1 MPSLSHL
8 GDTESERSSR
18 TRLVKTIVGVE
29 IFDDP
34 VGQRIKALLM
44 NYALEHYDS
53 TPEKLEPGINQTHL
67 IVGFTRQA
75 IIDSLMA
82 EVEVMTFRNVNSQE
96 HQIPTLFIAG
106 VLHAADVAGGKGS
119 VIGKGE

>member
-1 MPSLSHL
+1 MPPLPHL
-8 GDTESERSSR
+8 GNTESKRSTR
-18 TRLVKTIVGVE
+18 TRMGKTIVGVE
-29 IFDDP
+29 VFNDP

-44 NYALEHYDS
+44 NYAMEHYDR
-53 TPEKLEPGINQTHL
+53 TPEQLEPGIDQTHL

-82 EVEVMTFRNVNSQE
+82 EVEVMTFRNVNDE

-106 VLHAADVAGGKGS
+106 VLHAVDVAGGKGS

>member
-1 MPSLSHL
+1 M
-8 GDTESERSSR
+8 
-18 TRLVKTIVGVE
+18 VKTIVGVE
-29 IFDDP
+29 VFNDP

-44 NYALEHYDS
+44 NYAMEHYDK
-53 TPEKLEPGINQTHL
+53 TPEQLEPGIDQTHL

-82 EVEVMTFRNVNSQE
+82 EVEVMTFRNVNDE

-106 VLHAADVAGGKGS
+106 VLHAVDVAAGKGS
-119 VIGKGE
+119 VIGQRE

>member
-1 MPSLSHL
+1 M
-8 GDTESERSSR
+8 
-18 TRLVKTIVGVE
+18 GVE
-29 IFDDP
+29 VFDDP

-44 NYALEHYDS
+44 NYAMEHYNS
-53 TPEKLEPGINQTHL
+53 SPEQLEPGINQTHL

-75 IIDSLMA
+75 VIDSLMA
-82 EVEVMTFRNVNSQE
+82 EVEVMTFRNANGE

-106 VLHAADVAGGKGS
+106 ILHAADVAGGQGS

>member
-1 MPSLSHL
+1 M
-8 GDTESERSSR
+8 
-18 TRLVKTIVGVE
+18 GVE
-29 IFDDP
+29 VFDDP

-82 EVEVMTFRNVNSQE
+82 EVEVMSFRNVNGQN
-96 HQIPTLFIAG
+96 QIPTLFIAG
-106 VLHAADVAGGKGS
+106 LLHAADVAAGKGS
-119 VIGKGE
+119 IIGEGE

>member
-1 MPSLSHL
+1 M
-8 GDTESERSSR
+8 GE
-18 TRLVKTIVGVE
+18 TIVGVE
-29 IFDDP
+29 VFNDP

-44 NYALEHYDS
+44 NYAMEHYDR
-53 TPEKLEPGINQTHL
+53 TPEQLEPGIDQTHL

-82 EVEVMTFRNVNSQE
+82 EVEVMTFRNVNDE

-106 VLHAADVAGGKGS
+106 VLHAVDVAAGKGS
-119 VIGKGE
+119 VIGQRE

>member
-1 MPSLSHL
+1 M
-8 GDTESERSSR
+8 
-18 TRLVKTIVGVE
+18 VKTIVGVE
-29 IFDDP
+29 IFEDP

-44 NYALEHYDS
+44 NYAMEHYES
-53 TPEKLEPGINQTHL
+53 TPEQLEPGIDRTHL
-67 IVGFTRQA
+67 IVSFARQA

-82 EVEVMTFRNVNSQE
+82 EVEVMTFRNVNSKD

-106 VLHAADVAGGKGS
+106 VLHAVDVAGGKGS

>member
-1 MPSLSHL
+1 
-8 GDTESERSSR
+8 
-18 TRLVKTIVGVE
+18 VGVE
-29 IFDDP
+29 VFDDP

-82 EVEVMTFRNVNSQE
+82 EVEVMSFRNVNGQN
-96 HQIPTLFIAG
+96 QIPTLFIAG
-106 VLHAADVAGGKGS
+106 LLHAADVAAGKGS
-119 VIGKGE
+119 IIGEGE

>member
-1 MPSLSHL
+1 M
-8 GDTESERSSR
+8 
-18 TRLVKTIVGVE
+18 VKTIVGVE
-29 IFDDP
+29 VFNDP

-44 NYALEHYDS
+44 NYAMEHYDR
-53 TPEKLEPGINQTHL
+53 TPEQLEPGIDQTHL

-82 EVEVMTFRNVNSQE
+82 EVEVMTFRNVNDQ

-106 VLHAADVAGGKGS
+106 VLHAVDVAGGKGS

>member
-1 MPSLSHL
+1 MV
-8 GDTESERSSR
+8 E
-18 TRLVKTIVGVE
+18 TIVGVE
-29 IFDDP
+29 VFNDP

-44 NYALEHYDS
+44 NYAMEHYDR
-53 TPEKLEPGINQTHL
+53 TPEQLEPGIDQTHL

-82 EVEVMTFRNVNSQE
+82 EVEVMTFRNVNDE

-106 VLHAADVAGGKGS
+106 VLHAVDVAGGKGS

>member
-1 MPSLSHL
+1 M
-8 GDTESERSSR
+8 
-18 TRLVKTIVGVE
+18 GVE
-29 IFDDP
+29 IFEDP

-44 NYALEHYDS
+44 NYAMEHYES
-53 TPEKLEPGINQTHL
+53 TPEQLEPGIDRTHL
-67 IVGFTRQA
+67 IVSFARQA

-82 EVEVMTFRNVNSQE
+82 EVEVMTFRNVNSKD

-106 VLHAADVAGGKGS
+106 VLHAVDVAGGKGS

>member
-1 MPSLSHL
+1 M
-8 GDTESERSSR
+8 GE
-18 TRLVKTIVGVE
+18 TIVGVE
-29 IFDDP
+29 VFNDP

-44 NYALEHYDS
+44 NYAMEHYDR
-53 TPEKLEPGINQTHL
+53 TPEQLEPGIDQTHL

-82 EVEVMTFRNVNSQE
+82 EVEVMTFRNVNDE

-106 VLHAADVAGGKGS
+106 VLHAVDVAAGKGS
-119 VIGKGE
+119 VIGQGE

>member
-1 MPSLSHL
+1 MV
-8 GDTESERSSR
+8 E
-18 TRLVKTIVGVE
+18 TIVGVE
-29 IFDDP
+29 VFDDP
-34 VGQRIKALLM
+34 IGQRIKSLLM
-44 NYALEHYDS
+44 NYAMEHYDS
-53 TPEKLEPGINQTHL
+53 TPEQLEPGINQTHL

-82 EVEVMTFRNVNSQE
+82 EVEVMTFRNVNSTE

-106 VLHAADVAGGKGS
+106 VLHAVDVAGGKGS

>member
-1 MPSLSHL
+1 M
-8 GDTESERSSR
+8 
-18 TRLVKTIVGVE
+18 VKTIVGVE

-44 NYALEHYDS
+44 NYAMEHYES
-53 TPEKLEPGINQTHL
+53 TPEQLEPGIDRTHL
-67 IVGFTRQA
+67 IVTFTRQA

-82 EVEVMTFRNVNSQE
+82 EVEVMTFRNANSKE

-106 VLHAADVAGGKGS
+106 VLHAADVAAGKGS

>member
-1 MPSLSHL
+1 M
-8 GDTESERSSR
+8 
-18 TRLVKTIVGVE
+18 GVE
-29 IFDDP
+29 VFNDP

-44 NYALEHYDS
+44 NYAMEHYDS
-53 TPEKLEPGINQTHL
+53 TPEQLEPGIDKTHL

-82 EVEVMTFRNVNSQE
+82 EVEVMTFRNVNDE

-106 VLHAADVAGGKGS
+106 VLHAVDVAGGKGS
-119 VIGKGE
+119 IIGKVD

>member
-1 MPSLSHL
+1 M
-8 GDTESERSSR
+8 
-18 TRLVKTIVGVE
+18 GVE
-29 IFDDP
+29 IFEDP

-44 NYALEHYDS
+44 NYAMEHYES
-53 TPEKLEPGINQTHL
+53 TPEQLEPGIDRTHL
-67 IVGFTRQA
+67 IVSFARQA

-106 VLHAADVAGGKGS
+106 VLHAVDVAGGKGS

>member
-1 MPSLSHL
+1 MSQL
-8 GDTESERSSR
+8 GDLQSR
-18 TRLVKTIVGVE
+18 GSISTRVVEAFVGVE

-53 TPEKLEPGINQTHL
+53 TPEQLEPGINQTHM

-75 IIDSLMA
+75 VIDSLMA
-82 EVEVMTFRNVNSQE
+82 EVEVMTFRNVNSTDA
-96 HQIPTLFIAG
+96 QIPTLFIAG

>member
-1 MPSLSHL
+1 M
-8 GDTESERSSR
+8 GE
-18 TRLVKTIVGVE
+18 TIVGVE
-29 IFDDP
+29 VFNDP

-44 NYALEHYDS
+44 NYAMEHYDR
-53 TPEKLEPGINQTHL
+53 TPEQLEPGIDQTHL
-67 IVGFTRQA
+67 IVGFARQA

-82 EVEVMTFRNVNSQE
+82 EVEVMTFRNVNDE

-106 VLHAADVAGGKGS
+106 VLHAVDVAGGKGS